1 MNMKHTHEISPEH
14 LSSMFVAD
22 GDKKLNGAP
31 FTIRSKK
38 TMKDFTFKI
47 SQKPFKG
54 YPYLHVSVEKGYL
67 DFGYMGY
74 FRDGNIVKKNK
85 LNGTTEIVRTPAAEA
100 VSWLLRQL
108 KAGKYADLKNNI
120 QLFHTGHCLKCG
132 KTLTDAISITSG
144 FGPICR
150 NS

>member
-1 MNMKHTHEISPEH
+1 MNQAHQISPDH
-14 LSSMFVAD
+14 LSSLFVAD

-47 SQKPFKG
+47 AQKPFKG

-74 FRDGNIVKKNK
+74 FRDGQIVKKNK
-85 LNGTTEIVRTPAAEA
+85 LTGTTEVVRTPAANA
-100 VSWLLRQL
+100 VAWLLRQL
-108 KAGKYADLKNNI
+108 KAKKYAELTNDI

-132 KTLTDAISITSG
+132 KVLTDAVSITSG

-150 NS
+150 HS